1 MAQPPQKANATLSKL
16 ARETNKMAIIGRAVK
31 MGVTINV
38 IRVNW
43 SGPGAWGVTDTFGV
57 DRLLLAK
64 DNFVLFMG
72 YEGK

>member
-1 MAQPPQKANATLSKL
+1 MVQPHQTANATLSKL
-16 ARETNKMAIIGRAVK
+16 ARENNEMAIIGRAVK

-43 SGPGAWGVTDTFGV
+43 SSQGAWGVTDTFGV
-57 DRLLLAK
+57 ERLLLVK